1 MNEWMNN
8 PAMKNIDPIKLEL
21 IQMAASQ
28 TAGKSGRDLAPIMMA
43 ANQTEGKSGKNL
55 APVLM
60 GLITNANKKGIQF
73 SPDEITLILEILKE
87 GKSKQEKDQI
97 DQMLKMVMGYIKK

>member
-21 IQMAASQ
+21 IQMAVSQ

-43 ANQTEGKSGKNL
+43 
-55 APVLM
+55 
-60 GLITNANKKGIQF
+60 LITNANKKGISF
-73 SPDEITLILEILKE
+73 SGDEMSLILEIMKD
-87 GKSKQEKDQI
+87 GKSQDEQAQI
-97 DQMLKMVMGYIKK
+97 DRTINMVSSFMKKK

>member
-43 ANQTEGKSGKNL
+43 
-55 APVLM
+55 
-60 GLITNANKKGIQF
+60 LITNANKKGISF
-73 SPDEITLILEILKE
+73 SGDEMSLILEIMKD
-87 GKSKQEKDQI
+87 GKSKDEQAQI
-97 DQMLKMVMGYIKK
+97 DRTINMVSSFMK

>member
-28 TAGKSGRDLAPIMMA
+28 TAGKAGRDLAPIMMA
-43 ANQTEGKSGKNL
+43 
-55 APVLM
+55 
-60 GLITNANKKGIQF
+60 LITNANKKGISF
-73 SPDEITLILEILKE
+73 SGDEMSLILEIMKD
-87 GKSKQEKDQI
+87 GKSKDEQAQI
-97 DQMLKMVMGYIKK
+97 DRTINMVSSFMKKK

>member
-43 ANQTEGKSGKNL
+43 
-55 APVLM
+55 
-60 GLITNANKKGIQF
+60 LITNANKKGISF
-73 SPDEITLILEILKE
+73 SGEEMSLILEIMKD
-87 GKSKQEKDQI
+87 GKSKDEQAQI
-97 DQMLKMVMGYIKK
+97 DRTINMVSSFMKKK